1 MSSSNI
7 LELFKLQLD
16 RGRHVY
22 ANSGTGH
29 NHFYHLNINGRSAQV
44 LAATLNFN
52 CRQLHPKHQ
61 LAPITNSS
69 HQLQSPTPVTNT
81 PSYPLQ
87 SQ

>member
-52 CRQLHPKHQ
+52 CRQLHPKT
-61 LAPITNSS
+61 PTRSN